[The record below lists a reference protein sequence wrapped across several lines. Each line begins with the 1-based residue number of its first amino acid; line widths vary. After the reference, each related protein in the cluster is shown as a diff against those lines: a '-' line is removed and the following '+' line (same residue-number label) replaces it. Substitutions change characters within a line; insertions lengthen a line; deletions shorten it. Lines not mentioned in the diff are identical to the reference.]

1 MAYYKK
7 YRCSF
12 VNTDNQP
19 CELSIWQEF
28 ASQPTI
34 IDVTCSLD
42 TIELINEE
50 INISDS
56 FISSQRL
63 DFELISDYN
72 WKYHDLYSV
81 NMFYSRVELRVNN
94 SLIYVGWIDSESYEE
109 PFDYE
114 KNYPVVVKSG
124 NLKLLKRLEFNVSS
138 IRTVREVITSCI
150 QRVLPSANIAVS
162 VDTYAW
168 KDGMKYSIDKLQINP
183 YVFFSNNDFKL
194 PKCWEVL
201 EEMCKAFQLRIIVSG
216 NNVYVRDL
224 VTWKGDVTQ
233 HIELLNGSDLSFDET
248 YNKIHITLDLS
259 TEKPIK
265 DFKVDDSL
273 VAGVTGTRYSIY
285 QGAIDAPLSDTA
297 FFYRRKQIAS
307 DTQIEGIL
315 IKGHSQAYI
324 GKINSYYEG
333 DNATF
338 IVNNTIERIGVSNR
352 VVAEFQ
358 PIPLFLSDTDDWFLN
373 IKLDT
378 MLSVLTDPF
387 GNANRSSDGGNWWRN
402 HENDF
407 LYDSTLVYVPLN
419 VYLKDDDGNILYY
432 LDNTNNPADDHWNK
446 GTWKTGTPPKGA
458 YRLAYYSSNFQ
469 NHTAF
474 SDGKFQP
481 KNISGDKCSETNKAW
496 ATNSQYMTYKLAE
509 HKGKPKLITDMNG
522 KGSITTLPPVNGNL
536 HIELLSGV
544 DCVMYN
550 DHYGTSNN
558 GKILQ
563 KYEDIQWLCYKDL
576 GVSITDSNGKEYYSD
591 DKLEYEVNLNSNAEK
606 ELSYST
612 KIGCVID
619 GDKSAKAGV
628 MINGE
633 FVTDFTYKMDLSG
646 DHLWYLEEHMM
657 RVLEPILLKKRYSLN
672 VTSKRIDMTSAVN
685 MTIKGDSKQMIPT
698 QMTYYPERNKCKTKL
713 IEI

>member
-7 YRCSF
+7 YRCAF
-12 VNTDNQP
+12 TNTDNQP

-28 ASQPTI
+28 ASQPAI

-94 SLIYVGWIDSESYEE
+94 SLIYIGWVDSESYEE
-109 PFDYE
+109 PFDYD
-114 KNYPVVVKSG
+114 KNYPVLIKSG
-124 NLKLLKRLEFNVSS
+124 NLKLLKRLDFSVSS

-168 KDGMKYSIDKLQINP
+168 KGGMKYSIDKLQINP
-183 YVFFSNNDFKL
+183 YVFFSDNDFKL

-201 EEMCKAFQLRIIVSG
+201 EEVCKAFQLRIIVSG

-224 VTWKGDVTQ
+224 VTWKGDATQ
-233 HIELLNGSDLSFDET
+233 YIELLNGSDLSFDET
-248 YNKIHITLDLS
+248 FNKIHITLDLS

-265 DFKVDDSL
+265 DYKIDDSL
-273 VAGVTGTRYSIY
+273 LSGISGQRVSMY
-285 QGAIDAPLSDTA
+285 QGAASEPSLADTA
-297 FFYRRKQIAS
+297 FYYREKQISS
-307 DTQIEGIL
+307 DTEIEGMT
-315 IKGHSQAYI
+315 IKGNSNTYLA
-324 GKINSYYEG
+324 KINSYYEG
-333 DNATF
+333 DNAVL
-338 IVNNTIERIGVSNR
+338 IRNKYVERISSGNR
-352 VVAEFQ
+352 VIAQFN
-358 PIPLFLSDTDDWFLN
+358 PIPLFLSNTDNWYLN

-387 GNANRSSDGGNWWRN
+387 GNANRAADGGNWWRN
-402 HENDF
+402 HENDYLF
-407 LYDSTLVYVPLN
+407 DATLVYVPLN
-419 VYLKDDDGNILYY
+419 VYLKDENGNILYY
-432 LDNTNNPADDHWNK
+432 LDNTNNPSDDHWNK
-446 GTWKTGTPPKGA
+446 GVWRSGYPPKGA
-458 YRLAYYSSNFQ
+458 YRLSYYSSNFQ

-474 SDGKFQP
+474 SDGKYQT
-481 KNISGDKCSETNKAW
+481 KASGDKCAETNKAW
-496 ATNSQYMTYKLAE
+496 ASNSQYMTYRLAE
-509 HKGKPKLITDMNG
+509 HKGKPKLIEDMIG
-522 KGSITTLPPVNGNL
+522 KGSIITLPPVNGIL
-536 HIELLSGV
+536 HIELLSGIDAV
-544 DCVMYN
+544 CYN
-550 DHYGTSNN
+550 DHVTKYN
-558 GKILQ
+558 GQIIL
-563 KYEDIQWLCYKDL
+563 KYEDIRWIAYKDL
-576 GVSITDSNGKEYYSD
+576 AVSITDSNGKEYYSD
-591 DKLEYEVNLNSNAEK
+591 DQLEYEVSLNGDAEK
-606 ELSYST
+606 ELSYDT

-628 MINGE
+628 MIDGE

-646 DHLWYLEEHMM
+646 DHLWYLEEHIM
-657 RVLEPILLKKRYSLN
+657 RMLEPILLKKRYALN
-672 VTSKRIDMTSAVN
+672 VTSKRIDMTYAVN
-685 MTIKGDSKQMIPT
+685 AIIKGDAKQMIPT

-713 IEI
+713 IEL